1 MHIYSHS
8 NRANWQ
14 YFLAARLLVMHATGV
29 AALAL
34 CAAAATAQWQAKL
47 CELAK
52 APKPL
57 KAALTA
63 SAAWAAQS

>member
-1 MHIYSHS
+1 
-8 NRANWQ
+8 
-14 YFLAARLLVMHATGV
+14 MHATGV

-34 CAAAATAQWQAKL
+34 FAAAATAQGQAKL

-52 APKPL
+52 ALKPL

-63 SAAWAAQS
+63 SAALAAQS